1 MWSSERTATPVGP
14 CSPEPNCSPSP
25 SHFLVSSA
33 SLLTN
38 SVRLA
43 CPQHPWELSPDSHV
57 PPETK
62 SEWGWQANTLR
73 WQTQPQGSWP
83 LYPPRL
89 PSHLLFSDFHH
100 LQCLTNT
107 VAHILM
113 GVFAAARHRAATA
126 VTDLSTVSLGQDRN
140 ATCFHTSLVSFVTDR
155 QRVAS
160 VKKVHVGKVKGEAV
174 IV

>member
-1 MWSSERTATPVGP
+1 MAGG
-14 CSPEPNCSPSP
+14 
-25 SHFLVSSA
+25 
-33 SLLTN
+33 
-38 SVRLA
+38 
-43 CPQHPWELSPDSHV
+43 HPPL
-57 PPETK
+57 
-62 SEWGWQANTLR
+62 ANTA
-73 WQTQPQGSWP
+73 QGSWP

-107 VAHILM
+107 VTHILM
-113 GVFAAARHRAATA
+113 GVFAAARHRAATT

-140 ATCFHTSLVSFVTDR
+140 ATRFHTSLVSFVTNR